1 MSATMKALVK
11 FGSNP
16 GDVEVREV
24 PVPELLP
31 GYVLVAPRSIGVCGS
46 DVHMWQDNQSWAVK
60 PDLVLGHE
68 MSGVVAEIGPGV
80 EGWAIGDRVVCETAF
95 RICGECALCR
105 AGSYNLCPG
114 RIGYG
119 ALADGSFSSRVLA
132 EPRVLHRIPEGVSFD
147 AASMTEPYCV
157 AYNAVVER
165 GSIKPGDVVVVQGA
179 GAIGSL
185 CVQVARLQGAGTIIA
200 LGTSGDGHRLQQARA
215 FGADRIVN
223 IDEEDP
229 LEVVAATGDGL
240 GADIVVDATGVSAA
254 FQQSM
259 ALVRP
264 LGSIV
269 KVGWGP
275 QPLRAN
281 LDPIVAKAVT
291 VHGSFSHTW
300 NTWERVLA
308 LFATGRLDPQS
319 VIGGTYP
326 LSEWLDAFESMEQ
339 GRSIKSVVTM
349 AE

>member
-1 MSATMKALVK
+1 MSATMQGLVK
-11 FGSNP
+11 YGTNP

-31 GYVLVAPRSIGVCGS
+31 GHVLVAPRSIGVCGS
-46 DVHMWQDNQSWAVK
+46 DVHMWQNNQSWAVK

-68 MSGVVAEIGPGV
+68 MSGVVAEVGDGV
-80 EGWAIGDRVVCETAF
+80 EGWAVGDRVVCETAF
-95 RICGECALCR
+95 RICGTCALCR
-105 AGSYNLCPG
+105 AGSYNLCPN

-119 ALADGSFSSRVLA
+119 ALADGSFSSLVLA
-132 EPRVLHRIPEGVSFD
+132 EPRVLHRIPDGVDFD

-157 AYNAVVER
+157 AYNAIVER
-165 GSIKPGDVVVVQGA
+165 GSIKPGDVVVVQGV

-200 LGTSGDGHRLQQARA
+200 LGTTVDGHRLGKASE
-215 FGADRIVN
+215 FGADRVVN
-223 IDEEDP
+223 IDDEDP
-229 LEVVAATGDGL
+229 LAVIAATGDGL
-240 GADIVVDATGVSAA
+240 GADVVVDATGVSAA
-254 FQQSM
+254 FLQSM

-275 QPLRAN
+275 QPLGAN
-281 LDPIVAKAVT
+281 LDPLVAKAVT

-308 LFATGRLDPQS
+308 LFATGRLDPHS
-319 VIGGTYP
+319 VIGGVYP
-326 LSEWLDAFESMEQ
+326 LSRWLEAFEAMEQ
-339 GRSIKSVVTM
+339 GRNIKSVVTM
-349 AE
+349 AH